1 MPGRRWVESL
11 GLAKGRGMGSVLQ
24 RLFSR
29 GKAKS
34 KAAEAEGNASGEPG
48 LDEDGGASGGS
59 FSGTASGMGSGSAAA
74 GTATAVANE
83 PASSDEEALK
93 EFLASNFLYEE
104 PAQQHDAPSADV
116 YRVRETH
123 FDIPLPELAQ
133 PDARGFEIPEAQR
146 SEAQRPEAM
155 LPAQPPSEPQ
165 SPAPQSH
172 APRTSAARFP
182 ATQSYA
188 SQFSAPL
195 SDARV
200 EPRAEI
206 AARETVAI
214 NEIHTE
220 ENASE
225 EIQSAA
231 TVEESEIPEATQ
243 APPASETFATRS
255 ASENPEPVAAPAAS
269 EKSEAVA
276 ALIARETTEAPT
288 ASLANAA
295 SAGEKSATKPVAGIA
310 SEHPHIDT
318 MEWRLEEALGSH
330 REWVESQGR
339 TGRKANFANAKL
351 EGTELIGVN
360 LRYADLQDA
369 NLNGAD
375 LLLADLRDACLVR
388 TDFEESCLVGANLE
402 GANLEGASLDS
413 AMGLLP
419 RQLAG
424 ANLRAASIP
433 AQIQEFPAMAE
444 FVRGS
449 GMVARYFVAVVSV
462 SLFSWLMIWKTKDVQ
477 LLTDASILPFLRSPA
492 AAVAL
497 PTAEIYLIAP
507 ALLFIVYLVFHYHL
521 QRLWDSVLELPAVF
535 PDGREL
541 GVTGP
546 RIVGALARAH
556 FRWMSHDSP
565 STRFVE
571 KGVAMLLAYWL
582 APVTLALFWGRY
594 LTRQE
599 MHGTVLQEV
608 LVVVAAG
615 VAIVSS
621 TRIGR
626 QQERWVVEGRAKW
639 NPFAKLKAAS
649 PKYVTAAIF
658 LALTF
663 LSLGTIRGAPHD
675 TTRAPQFM
683 AANIRRWAPT
693 VFWSVGYDPYT
704 DLTEAQ
710 ISTKPANWTGGDEQV
725 ASVKGARLNNSNFRY
740 AQAYGVF
747 LAGAHLWRSDFEGA
761 FMSEAD
767 LRGADLGQSNLRLI
781 VLDRAQLRRVNLDR
795 SNLDGA
801 NLSRADFRE
810 ANLSYTSI
818 ADAFLVDA
826 RLDGAT
832 LYGAKIPN
840 ATMIRANLEK
850 ADLREAVLS
859 NSNLTHADLQQAYL
873 WSAKLPGAN
882 LQNAQLAG
890 AIFID
895 AILRGADLRGAQ
907 FNGTVLTGADLQDAD
922 LDGADLR
929 GVLGLSASQICT
941 AKSRRGAVLD
951 EVLQTQVDAQCG
963 GAH

>member
-1 MPGRRWVESL
+1 
-11 GLAKGRGMGSVLQ
+11 MGSVLQ

-29 GKAKS
+29 SKS
-34 KAAEAEGNASGEPG
+34 KGKAAEAERNASGEPC
-48 LDEDGGASGGS
+48 LDEDAGASG
-59 FSGTASGMGSGSAAA
+59 TGSGSAAA
-74 GTATAVANE
+74 GTATIVSTE
-83 PASSDEEALK
+83 PTPSDEEALK

-104 PAQQHDAPSADV
+104 PAQQVEVPSADV
-116 YRVRETH
+116 FRVRETR
-123 FDIPLPELAQ
+123 FDIALPELAQ
-133 PDARGFEIPEAQR
+133 PETRAFESPAEVPSTPETVAQ
-146 SEAQRPEAM
+146 E
-155 LPAQPPSEPQ
+155 
-165 SPAPQSH
+165 SPAPQ
-172 APRTSAARFP
+172 FP
-182 ATQSYA
+182 ATRSYA

-195 SDARV
+195 PADAPV

-214 NEIHTE
+214 EKIHVEEKAAEEIHSASAEVVE
-220 ENASE
+220 EA
-225 EIQSAA
+225 EIQ
-231 TVEESEIPEATQ
+231 EAID
-243 APPASETFATRS
+243 APS
-255 ASENPEPVAAPAAS
+255 ASEDFVGLATSGASEDSVPVAASVVSGDAG

-295 SAGEKSATKPVAGIA
+295 SAGEKSAAKPATAGIA
-310 SEHPHIDT
+310 NEHPHIDT
-318 MEWRLEEALGSH
+318 MEWRLEEVLGSH

-339 TGRKANFANAKL
+339 TGRKANFANAQL

-369 NLNGAD
+369 NLSGAD

-449 GMVARYFVAVVSV
+449 GMVARYFAAVVSV
-462 SLFSWLMIWKTKDVQ
+462 SLLSWLMIWKTKDVQ
-477 LLTDASILPFLRSPA
+477 LLMDASILPFLHSPA

-621 TRIGR
+621 TKIGR

-639 NPFAKLKAAS
+639 NPLAKLKSES

-693 VFWSVGYDPYT
+693 AFWSIGYDPYA

-810 ANLSYTSI
+810 ANLSYTSM
-818 ADAFLVDA
+818 AEAFLVDA

-882 LQNAQLAG
+882 LQNAQLGG

-895 AILRGADLRGAQ
+895 AVLRGADLRGAQ

-922 LDGADLR
+922 LDGADMR
-929 GVLGLSASQICT
+929 GVLGLSATQICA

-963 GAH
+963 GVH

>member
-1 MPGRRWVESL
+1 
-11 GLAKGRGMGSVLQ
+11 MGSVLQ

-29 GKAKS
+29 GKSKS
-34 KAAEAEGNASGEPG
+34 KAAEAERSAAGEPG
-48 LDEDGGASGGS
+48 LEEDGGASGG
-59 FSGTASGMGSGSAAA
+59 GAASGSAAA
-74 GTATAVANE
+74 GTATIVSTE
-83 PASSDEEALK
+83 PAPSDEEALK

-104 PAQQHDAPSADV
+104 PAQQIEVPSADV
-116 YRVRETH
+116 FRVRETH
-123 FDIPLPELAQ
+123 FDISLPELAQ
-133 PDARGFEIPEAQR
+133 LETRAFESPAEMPAAPEPAAQ
-146 SEAQRPEAM
+146 
-155 LPAQPPSEPQ
+155 Q
-165 SPAPQSH
+165 SPTLQSQ
-172 APRTSAARFP
+172 APRTPAPLFP
-182 ATQSYA
+182 ATRSYA

-195 SDARV
+195 PPDAPV
-200 EPRAEI
+200 EPRTRVV
-206 AARETVAI
+206 ARETVAI
-214 NEIHTE
+214 EEPRIE
-220 ENASE
+220 ENVAEDFRSAPAEVIEEAEIQQAIEAPSSSEDNFVSLMTPGASE
-225 EIQSAA
+225 SAG
-231 TVEESEIPEATQ
+231 
-243 APPASETFATRS
+243 
-255 ASENPEPVAAPAAS
+255 PVASSVAS
-269 EKSEAVA
+269 GDAGEKSEGVA

-288 ASLANAA
+288 AVLANAA
-295 SAGEKSATKPVAGIA
+295 SSGERSAAKPVMAGIA
-310 SEHPHIDT
+310 NEHPHIDT
-318 MEWRLEEALGSH
+318 MEWRLEEVLGSH

-339 TGRKANFANAKL
+339 TGRKANFANAQL

-369 NLNGAD
+369 NLSGAD

-449 GMVARYFVAVVSV
+449 GMVARYFAAVVSV

-477 LLTDASILPFLRSPA
+477 LLMDASILPFLHSPA

-582 APVTLALFWGRY
+582 APATLALFWGRY

-621 TRIGR
+621 TKIGR

-639 NPFAKLKAAS
+639 NPLAKLKAAS

-658 LALTF
+658 LAMTF

-675 TTRAPQFM
+675 STRAPQFM

-693 VFWSVGYDPYT
+693 AFWSVGYDPYA

-710 ISTKPANWTGGDEQV
+710 ISTKPANWTGADEQV

-818 ADAFLVDA
+818 AEAFLVDA

-850 ADLREAVLS
+850 ADLREAVLA
-859 NSNLTHADLQQAYL
+859 NSNLTHANLQQAYL

-882 LQNAQLAG
+882 LQNAQLGG

-895 AILRGADLRGAQ
+895 AVLRGADLRGAQ

-922 LDGADLR
+922 LDGADMR
-929 GVLGLSASQICT
+929 GVLGLSAPQICA